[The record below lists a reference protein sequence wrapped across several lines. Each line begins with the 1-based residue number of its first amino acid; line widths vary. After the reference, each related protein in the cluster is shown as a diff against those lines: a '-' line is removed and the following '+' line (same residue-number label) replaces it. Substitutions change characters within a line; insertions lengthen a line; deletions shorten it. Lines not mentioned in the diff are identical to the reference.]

1 MLKTKGSFS
10 HERDEY
16 DRQPAA
22 DGALQIR
29 VPGYDRP
36 ADIRMLTKYTVKRRH
51 PETGKILD
59 KLESYK
65 LSDVIQYLAELYR
78 EEAQRDQQ
86 TEGLL

>member
-1 MLKTKGSFS
+1 MSGMNTIAS
-10 HERDEY
+10 R
-16 DRQPAA
+16 
-22 DGALQIR
+22 LQIALCR
-29 VPGYDRP
+29 SGCPVTIDRRTLYSRNYG
-36 ADIRMLTKYTVKRRH
+36 RMLTKYTVKRRH